1 MSSIYVFYHIC
12 CKSGIEEIVR
22 DQLTKITFSGL
33 YDRATTI
40 YCCLVGAPM
49 ADLLHI
55 CNVIN
60 QYGSKFIILDKSEH
74 DTTYERFTL
83 TKIKD
88 IVTPEDK
95 FLYMHSKGVTHYN
108 KPPYLS
114 VSTWRTMMEYFLIR
128 HYERCITDLDTCDA
142 VGIMWHGTHQPQF
155 KRQNFMHFSGNFW
168 WTTGAYFHR
177 LPDEIG
183 SEYWD
188 PEMYI
193 GKADPRIA
201 CYYDPLGYNQYRDI
215 IWPSGY
221 IDIK

>member
-95 FLYMHSKGVTHYN
+95 FLYSHKTLVTPRVAIKTGSDLAGYTHETWIKGALYG
-108 KPPYLS
+108 
-114 VSTWRTMMEYFLIR
+114 R
-128 HYERCITDLDTCDA
+128 HKSFRSAQLCQT
-142 VGIMWHGTHQPQF
+142 
-155 KRQNFMHFSGNFW
+155 K
-168 WTTGAYFHR
+168 
-177 LPDEIG
+177 
-183 SEYWD
+183 
-188 PEMYI
+188 
-193 GKADPRIA
+193 IA
-201 CYYDPLGYNQYRDI
+201 
-215 IWPSGY
+215 
-221 IDIK
+221 